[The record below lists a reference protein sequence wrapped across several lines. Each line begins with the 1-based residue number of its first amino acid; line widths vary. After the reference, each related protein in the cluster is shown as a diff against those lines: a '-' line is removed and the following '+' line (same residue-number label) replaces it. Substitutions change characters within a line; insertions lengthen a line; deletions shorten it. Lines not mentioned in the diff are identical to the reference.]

1 MAVVFW
7 GALGLALVF
16 VIAAVVVGREA
27 GRLAGEPPRPVFDL
41 DEAVTWVADHLP
53 FEVSAELSHDD
64 VRQILQWN
72 LDFFRTKGVS
82 GNGHSATTPA
92 ANIVVG
98 GGETVDNVLR
108 RARDTGAGYT
118 ALQVHAVLDAQMTYL
133 EAIGAV
139 GPAGPEDLPPT

>member
-1 MAVVFW
+1 MTLVFW
-7 GALGLALVF
+7 GALGLAIVF

-27 GRLAGEPPRPVFDL
+27 NRLAGEAPRPVFDL
-41 DEAVTWVADHLP
+41 DEAVSWVAEHLP
-53 FEVSAELSHDD
+53 FAVAEELGHDD
-64 VRQILQWN
+64 VRQILSWN

-108 RARDTGAGYT
+108 RARDSGADYT

-139 GPAGPEDLPPT
+139 GPAGPEDLPPA